1 VSKKPKA
8 LIAVVPQKQPR
19 IASDPT
25 SYHERKPSWRVS
37 RIDLVDPY
45 GWHRLSATE
54 LHTIRDK
61 LAHFESMTWADILI
75 KAKKHNHSVPISDL
89 CSQAQGRLKEI
100 HCDDLDEL
108 LSLHL
113 SGLERVWG
121 ILDRGV
127 MTLLW
132 WDPKHQVCPS
142 LLKHT

>member
-8 LIAVVPQKQPR
+8 SIAILPQKQPR
-19 IASDPT
+19 IAADPE
-25 SYHERKPSWRVS
+25 SYYERKPSWRVS
-37 RIDLVDPY
+37 RIDFVDPY
-45 GWHRLSATE
+45 GWHKVGATE
-54 LHTIRDK
+54 LHAIRAK

-75 KAKKHNHSVPISDL
+75 KAKKQNHNVQISDL
-89 CSQAQGRLKEI
+89 CSQAQKRLKEI
-100 HCDDLDEL
+100 HCDDIDEL

-113 SGLERVWG
+113 SGIERVWG